1 MNKCPYVD
9 VVLVDKRLPRW
20 NLLYLYKLYK
30 SLASYNFT
38 HVYDLQNSKRSSFYK
53 KYILTNPKWSSTE
66 TILEKGQKKSDFDQD
81 PVLDRME
88 IQLKKSGIKT
98 ENIKKSNLN
107 WAVTNIRHITKNYFS
122 GKYILLFP
130 FCSPNLTQKKW
141 PYYSILISQL
151 KSKYQDKYEV
161 AIAPGPN
168 EIKDAK
174 MLNAHIILDEGK
186 PIKLEHLISLIKGAS
201 YIISN
206 DTGPAHICKHF
217 NKAGLVLFGSHTS
230 PSKVSIESQN
240 FKAITA
246 KDLNLIKTERV
257 MDKIKSDLN

>member
-1 MNKCPYVD
+1 
-9 VVLVDKRLPRW
+9 
-20 NLLYLYKLYK
+20 
-30 SLASYNFT
+30 
-38 HVYDLQNSKRSSFYK
+38 
-53 KYILTNPKWSSTE
+53 
-66 TILEKGQKKSDFDQD
+66 
-81 PVLDRME
+81 
-88 IQLKKSGIKT
+88 
-98 ENIKKSNLN
+98 
-107 WAVTNIRHITKNYFS
+107 
-122 GKYILLFP
+122 
-130 FCSPNLTQKKW
+130 
-141 PYYSILISQL
+141 
-151 KSKYQDKYEV
+151 
-161 AIAPGPN
+161 
-168 EIKDAK
+168 